1 MNSLLSQ
8 KYSENNVR
16 SWTDSKFPSNLRTR
30 CAESVKMYTTTIHAC
45 SFTMNTTPLSVR
57 NHYQSSDLHTLLSSL
72 IIMILFN
79 VYLTKVYHV
88 RNILTFVNFW
98 TEATNLA
105 TFVEI
110 REILLTLPP
119 MQSMLDLDNLI
130 SDIRTVETLGDGNSA
145 SE

>member
-1 MNSLLSQ
+1 MLFHDEHDAAFGPKPLAIIRLAHSL
-8 KYSENNVR
+8 
-16 SWTDSKFPSNLRTR
+16 
-30 CAESVKMYTTTIHAC
+30 
-45 SFTMNTTPLSVR
+45 SF
-57 NHYQSSDLHTLLSSL
+57 L

-88 RNILTFVNFW
+88 RIILMFVNFW
-98 TEATNLA
+98 TEATNLP

-119 MQSMLDLDNLI
+119 MQSMRDLDNLI
-130 SDIRTVETLGDGNSA
+130 SDMRTVETLGDGNSA

>member
-1 MNSLLSQ
+1 
-8 KYSENNVR
+8 
-16 SWTDSKFPSNLRTR
+16 
-30 CAESVKMYTTTIHAC
+30 
-45 SFTMNTTPLSVR
+45 
-57 NHYQSSDLHTLLSSL
+57 
-72 IIMILFN
+72 MILFN

-98 TEATNLA
+98 TEATNLP
-105 TFVEI
+105 TFGKI

-119 MQSMLDLDNLI
+119 MQSMRDLDNLI

>member
-1 MNSLLSQ
+1 
-8 KYSENNVR
+8 
-16 SWTDSKFPSNLRTR
+16 
-30 CAESVKMYTTTIHAC
+30 
-45 SFTMNTTPLSVR
+45 
-57 NHYQSSDLHTLLSSL
+57 
-72 IIMILFN
+72 MILFN

-119 MQSMLDLDNLI
+119 MQSMRDLDNLI
-130 SDIRTVETLGDGNSA
+130 SDMRTVETLGDENSA